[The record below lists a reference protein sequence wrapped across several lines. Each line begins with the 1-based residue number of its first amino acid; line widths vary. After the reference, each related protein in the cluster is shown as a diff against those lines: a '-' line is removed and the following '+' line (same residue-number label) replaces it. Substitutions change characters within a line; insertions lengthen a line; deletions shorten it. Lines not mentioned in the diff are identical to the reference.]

1 MYSLFKPFIFKIDPE
16 MAHDLA
22 IKSLKYNFLPEEL
35 FKVENESILE
45 TKIFNLNIK
54 NPIGLAAGFDKSA
67 EVYNSL
73 FRFGFGIIE
82 VGTITPKEQFGNP
95 KPRVFRLENDKA
107 LINRLGFNNDGLE
120 KVCKRLQK
128 NSPTGILGIN
138 VGPNKDSKN
147 RVDDYLQ
154 CIKDVQSFASYIT
167 INISSPNTPG
177 LRDFHDEN
185 SLKNLLKTITE
196 FTKKN
201 KIQKPLALKV
211 SPDIDESEIGY
222 IIELIKKFRI
232 SGVVISNT
240 TDKNRENLKD
250 KHKNEEGGL
259 SGEPLNNISNN
270 LIKKFYKEING
281 KISIIGVGG
290 VNSGL
295 TAYEKLRSGA
305 NLLQLYTGMIYEGPG
320 IVKKIKTELIE
331 ILKKE
336 KIKNINEIV
345 GTGS

>member
-240 TDKNRENLKD
+240 TDKNRENLKG

>member
-1 MYSLFKPFIFKIDPE
+1 M
-16 MAHDLA
+16 
-22 IKSLKYNFLPEEL
+22 
-35 FKVENESILE
+35 
-45 TKIFNLNIK
+45 
-54 NPIGLAAGFDKSA
+54 
-67 EVYNSL
+67 
-73 FRFGFGIIE
+73 
-82 VGTITPKEQFGNP
+82 
-95 KPRVFRLENDKA
+95 FRLENDKA

-196 FTKKN
+196 FTKNN

-240 TDKNRENLKD
+240 TDKNRENLKG

>member
-1 MYSLFKPFIFKIDPE
+1 MYSLLKPFIFKIDPE

-240 TDKNRENLKD
+240 TDKNRENLVGTYKS
-250 KHKNEEGGL
+250 ETGGL
-259 SGEPLNNISNN
+259 SGEPLNKITND
-270 LIKKFYKEING
+270 LIKKFYRETKGDI
-281 KISIIGVGG
+281 IIIGVGG
-290 VNSGL
+290 ISSGFS
-295 TAYEKLRSGA
+295 AYEKLKSGA
-305 NLLQLYTGMIYEGPG
+305 NLLQLYTGMVYEGPG
-320 IVKKIKTELIE
+320 IVKKIKGELIN

-336 KIKNINEIV
+336 KIKNVSEIV